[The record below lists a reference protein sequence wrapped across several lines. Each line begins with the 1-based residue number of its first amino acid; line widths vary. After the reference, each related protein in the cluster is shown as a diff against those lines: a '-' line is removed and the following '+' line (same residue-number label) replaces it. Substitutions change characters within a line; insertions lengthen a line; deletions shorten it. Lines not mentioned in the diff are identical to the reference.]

1 MLSYGDISDT
11 DYEKFYDAVFYYYKD
26 SLAYVIKKFPI
37 QNELVCNAVW
47 VDVEKRLDATWHH
60 VQYFLGRFSSVKSLE
75 FVNVDTLYEEFVNYQ
90 TLSESKL
97 EEGFEK
103 AKVTD
108 GIVHE
113 KDVFHYR
120 MDVVWWCLAN
130 LNTPGTSVKRFHNLA
145 KTAEI
150 VLVIP
155 HSNAEQERLFSI
167 VRKNK
172 SDPRSKLALGVLLSS
187 ILTVKSHYPESATP
201 CYKFKPDAELLKN
214 AKHAATNYNK
224 KHQKN

>member
-1 MLSYGDISDT
+1 MRRT
-11 DYEKFYDAVFYYYKD
+11 F
-26 SLAYVIKKFPI
+26 
-37 QNELVCNAVW
+37 
-47 VDVEKRLDATWHH
+47 
-60 VQYFLGRFSSVKSLE
+60 
-75 FVNVDTLYEEFVNYQ
+75 
-90 TLSESKL
+90 
-97 EEGFEK
+97 
-103 AKVTD
+103 
-108 GIVHE
+108 
-113 KDVFHYR
+113 FHYR
-120 MDVVWWCLAN
+120 MDVVSWYLAN

-145 KTAEI
+145 KIAEI

-155 HSNAEQERLFSI
+155 HSNVEQERLFSI

-172 SDPRSKLALGVLLSS
+172 SDSRSKLALGGSLSS